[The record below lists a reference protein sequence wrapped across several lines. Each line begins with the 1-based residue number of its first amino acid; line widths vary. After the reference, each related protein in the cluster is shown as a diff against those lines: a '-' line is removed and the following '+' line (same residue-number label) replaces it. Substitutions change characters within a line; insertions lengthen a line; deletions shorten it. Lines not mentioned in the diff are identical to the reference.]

1 MNEKATKFELA
12 MNELNIPWFTKSE
25 QSDSYNTVLFRSEL
39 EVHNMRLPV
48 FVVLDNTIFTV
59 IRLVVANGKVRAK
72 RRAEMDKFLG
82 ELNSR
87 FKVFKYYVSDEDEA
101 IYCDI
106 SIPVNAENFDPK
118 LVIYL
123 IGELLLPNVEEYYKQ
138 IMALI

>member
-12 MNELNIPWFTKSE
+12 IQEMNIPWFTKVE
-25 QSDSYNTVLFRSEL
+25 QMDPYNTVLFRSEL
-39 EVHNMRLPV
+39 AVQDMRLPV

-59 IRLVVANGKVRAK
+59 IRLVVANGKVRTK
-72 RRAEMDKFLG
+72 RRAAMDNFLG
-82 ELNSR
+82 DLNSR

-118 LVIYL
+118 LPMYL
-123 IGELLLPNVEEYYKQ
+123 IGELLLPHIDEYYKP
-138 IMALI
+138 IMALM